1 MICCVLPSSSFVTS
15 YNSIQDTIPHT
26 HLISIVRTH
35 FNVSGNVLPW
45 FKSYLESH
53 TFRVRVGNDSSDPRP
68 LNVGVPQGSVLGPV
82 LFNCIMSLLPLVLDG
97 IGISSHLYADDTQF
111 WVSFDDDPDA
121 INNEATARRRICKAF
136 FLISS
141 FMEKKQLKLNVRKT
155 MFIPFSRRRDAS
167 LYTPLRLDEDIVIPL
182 RLSCVI

>member
-1 MICCVLPSSSFVTS
+1 M
-15 YNSIQDTIPHT
+15 
-26 HLISIVRTH
+26 
-35 FNVSGNVLPW
+35 
-45 FKSYLESH
+45 
-53 TFRVRVGNDSSDPRP
+53 SDPQP
-68 LNVGVPQGSVLGPV
+68 PNVGVPQGSVLGPV
-82 LFNCIMSLLPLVLDG
+82 LFNCIMSLLPPVLKG

-167 LYTPLRLDEDIVIPL
+167 LYTPQRLDEDIVIPPKIKL
-182 RLSCVI
+182 RNLGVIVDCRLSFDSRIRELKKSCYFQLQRLKSITLDHLRFYFSRIALEFYFCAFYI